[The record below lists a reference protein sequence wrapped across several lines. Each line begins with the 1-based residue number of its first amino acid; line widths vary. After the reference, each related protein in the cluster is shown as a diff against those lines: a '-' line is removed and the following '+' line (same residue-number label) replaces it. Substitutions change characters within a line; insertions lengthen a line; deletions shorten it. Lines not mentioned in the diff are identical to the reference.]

1 MLMKS
6 SVHFLL
12 ISSTFVS
19 PLSLASAETQENPPQ
34 EQNGKIS
41 LETKDNYDGTT
52 ASTPFTQ
59 RKSSSS
65 TGTTYT
71 LTTDISFANV
81 TSTQEKA
88 NGEGE
93 TGGDEDEAEKETE
106 VKTEESQEAQSQSQ
120 NGENSISPKDIT
132 PPTTDISSFL
142 TTASTKKNRSENLS
156 YRMETESENATED
169 SSAPKEDAPSKEAS
183 SEETSSSSGSKDTS
197 CFTNTDGSLSFVG
210 SNHALTFSNITITGK
225 GSAINNSANS
235 SLTFSGFSD
244 LSFNNATADASTAE
258 SAIYVGPKETTSSGT
273 GSSNGG
279 STSNGSTESSS
290 DASSSGSASSGSN
303 SPSSGDS
310 AAATRN
316 AKQSASSPS
325 ISFCSNVNVTLSENN
340 SKTHGGAI
348 QVLGDCG
355 ITNNTGTVTF
365 SNNTAEDQGGAIY
378 STGNVNITGNA
389 TVVFSGNT
397 TTKKSSPSTPASPSS
412 SPALPAVSAA
422 VSAPQAD
429 SNTETPSTQGHGGAI
444 CCITAP
450 TTASPA
456 EPATENNVSSPSARL
471 PRFYANLQTSAEETD
486 SQDSEEPTA
495 TSPTVTIS
503 GNPSVTFAKNS
514 AYGYGGAIYSKSVSL
529 GGGDI
534 TFSENTASQ
543 GGAIYIADGGTI
555 SISAKEGNIIFWG
568 NTQTTAITDPS
579 ISGDNNQTSPS
590 TKTSSPVHNALYLGS
605 GAKILQLRAET
616 DSSVIF
622 YDPII
627 TQTATSTPAT
637 PLKLN
642 AADESNDSSTVYDGR
657 IVFSGEK
664 LTEEEAKDPANTTSI
679 FHCPVVLEAG
689 TLVLKN
695 GATLLTESFTQN
707 PNSLIIMDGGTTIHA
722 GFSSSTQPPAS
733 QNESTSTDTQDS
745 TNQQTDTSSAKSSE
759 NTSEQ
764 STSEATTPKVESSS
778 PSEALSG
785 TTPGDTVTTN
795 TSTTENPVLSEP
807 QARGLRSFRLS
818 DKMQSKYIEAT
829 HKIHT
834 LVQKLSRSPQMSSS
848 TPVTT
853 PPYTQQT
860 ALDGSITISNLAVN
874 LDSLGSGQV
883 INITGTN
890 NGTVHVTGDLQ
901 FVNSSGQFYDN
912 PLLSQNFS
920 ANILSITTGQGG
932 KVDTTGLNI
941 IPQGSTD
948 SNFGYQG
955 QWEVVQVQDTNGA
968 ISFELKWRSQG
979 YKPSPERR
987 ATLVPNSLW
996 CSAIDIQAIQ
1006 KLVAVNAESAN
1017 FPGFWVAGIANFFH
1031 RDSTPVQQGFRHIS
1045 SGYMLGTSL
1054 ESIDDYLMDVA
1065 FCQLFGRDKDYN
1077 LARTKSHIYALTL
1090 HSKQERMVHHYAL
1103 SKRKG
1108 AILSQLPEQSLMIVD
1123 AHLSYSLARN
1133 AMETQHT
1140 PSPASIGKWNNHCIS
1155 AALGGSLPRRYFSP
1169 YAQLHIVLVEQQNF
1183 KERRG
1188 GDNNRTF
1195 QSACLMNVAI
1205 PLGLKFERNTAFNDL
1220 TLSLS
1225 YSQDI
1230 YRLYPKSKVFLP
1242 SGSISWATG
1251 ATNLARQALLVD
1263 GSAYHSLGNNFK
1275 IFYHGA
1281 FELRGSSRNYTT
1293 DLGGKYI
1300 F

>member
-1 MLMKS
+1 MKS

-71 LTTDISFANV
+71 LNTDISFANV

-88 NGEGE
+88 NGEGATE
-93 TGGDEDEAEKETE
+93 ENKDEAKKETQE
-106 VKTEESQEAQSQSQ
+106 ETEESQTTPKASESQPK
-120 NGENSISPKDIT
+120 NGEDQVSPSTDGT
-132 PPTTDISSFL
+132 SLPTTDVTSFLAPANTTKLEKNRLISSTSDAENTVQQESKTPTEDPSP
-142 TTASTKKNRSENLS
+142 TTAT
-156 YRMETESENATED
+156 TESET
-169 SSAPKEDAPSKEAS
+169 PSKETSAS
-183 SEETSSSSGSKDTS
+183 SGKTTTS
-197 CFTNTDGSLSFVG
+197 CFTNTDGSLSFAG
-210 SNHALTFSNITITGK
+210 NNHSLTFSNISITGK
-225 GSAINNSANS
+225 GSAINNSADS
-235 SLTFSGFSD
+235 SLTFSGFSN
-244 LSFNNATADASTAE
+244 LSFNKATADAASAE
-258 SAIYVGPKETTSSGT
+258 SAIYVGPKETTSSGDQD
-273 GSSNGG
+273 GSSSGGEGG
-279 STSNGSTESSS
+279 STSNGGQGSGGGGAGAPAALSVTESS
-290 DASSSGSASSGSN
+290 
-303 SPSSGDS
+303 
-310 AAATRN
+310 
-316 AKQSASSPS
+316 SSPS
-325 ISFCSNVNVTLSENN
+325 ISFSNNINVSFSGNN
-340 SKTHGGAI
+340 SKTNGGAI
-348 QVLGDCG
+348 QVLGNCD

-365 SNNTAEDQGGAIY
+365 SNNTAANQGGSIY

-397 TTKKSSPSTPASPSS
+397 TKQSASSSLTSPTSSPLSASPILS
-412 SPALPAVSAA
+412 ATVST
-422 VSAPQAD
+422 QAD
-429 SNTETPSTQGHGGAI
+429 ASDSSVTASTQGHGGAI

-450 TTASPA
+450 TTESP
-456 EPATENNVSSPSARL
+456 EVSVPSENKVTSPSSQYIR
-471 PRFYANLQTSAEETD
+471 YYSNSNLQPESIA
-486 SQDSEEPTA
+486 SQDSTPT
-495 TSPTVTIS
+495 TTQPTITIS
-503 GNPSVTFAKNS
+503 GNTSVTFSNNS
-514 AYGYGGAIYSKSVSL
+514 AYGYGGALYSKSVSL
-529 GGGDI
+529 ISGGDI
-534 TFSENTASQ
+534 TFSENSASQ
-543 GGAIYIADGGTI
+543 GGAIYVADGGTI
-555 SISAKEGNIIFWG
+555 VISAKDGNISFWG
-568 NTQTTAITDPS
+568 NTQTTAIDSS
-579 ISGDNNQTSPS
+579 ITGSTSQTSPT
-590 TKTSSPVHNALYLGS
+590 TKTTTPLHNALYLGS
-605 GAKILQLRAET
+605 GAQILQLRAGT
-616 DSSVIF
+616 DHSLTF
-622 YDPII
+622 YDPVI
-627 TQTATSTPAT
+627 TQKASSTPAT
-637 PLKLN
+637 PLKFN
-642 AADESNDSSTVYDGR
+642 AANESDDSTVYDGR

-664 LTEEEAKDPANTTSI
+664 LTKEEATNSANTTSI

-689 TLVLKN
+689 TLVLKS
-695 GATLLTESFTQN
+695 GATLLVDSFTQN
-707 PNSLIIMDGGTTIHA
+707 PNSLIIMDGGTTIQA
-722 GFSSSTQPPAS
+722 GFSSSTQPSTQQNGAAS
-733 QNESTSTDTQDS
+733 SSTDSQASSD
-745 TNQQTDTSSAKSSE
+745 QQTDASQAASASPEKTVAKSLPE
-759 NTSEQ
+759 V
-764 STSEATTPKVESSS
+764 ATPL
-778 PSEALSG
+778 PSA
-785 TTPGDTVTTN
+785 TAPGDTESKDSLTT
-795 TSTTENPVLSEP
+795 SDPKAPVEV
-807 QARGLRSFRLS
+807 QARALRSSLS
-818 DKMQSKYIEAT
+818 NRTPSKYTEAVHT
-829 HKIHT
+829 IHT
-834 LVQKLSRSPQMSSS
+834 LLAEKLHRYLPKSS
-848 TPVTT
+848 TGT

-860 ALDGSITISNLAVN
+860 ARDGSITISNLAVN

-883 INITGTN
+883 INITGRST
-890 NGTVHVTGDLQ
+890 GTVHVTGDLQ

-955 QWEVVQVQDTNGA
+955 QWEVVQVQDANGA

>member
-1 MLMKS
+1 MKS

-59 RKSSSS
+59 KKSSLS

-71 LTTDISFANV
+71 LNTDISFANV
-81 TSTQEKA
+81 TSTQERT
-88 NGEGE
+88 NGEGATE
-93 TGGDEDEAEKETE
+93 ENKDEAKKETQE
-106 VKTEESQEAQSQSQ
+106 ETEESQTTPEASESQPK
-120 NGENSISPKDIT
+120 NGEDQVSPSTDGT
-132 PPTTDISSFL
+132 SLPTTDVTSFLAPANTTKLEKNRLISSTSDAENTVQQESKTPTEDPSP
-142 TTASTKKNRSENLS
+142 TTAT
-156 YRMETESENATED
+156 TESET
-169 SSAPKEDAPSKEAS
+169 PSKETSAS
-183 SEETSSSSGSKDTS
+183 SGETTTS
-197 CFTNTDGSLSFVG
+197 CFTNTDGSLSFAG
-210 SNHALTFSNITITGK
+210 NNHSLTFSNISITGK
-225 GSAINNSANS
+225 GSAINNSADS
-235 SLTFSGFSD
+235 SLTFSGFSN
-244 LSFNNATADASTAE
+244 LSFNKATADAASAE
-258 SAIYVGPKETTSSGT
+258 SAIYVGPKETTSSGDQD
-273 GSSNGG
+273 GSSSGEESGSTGNGG
-279 STSNGSTESSS
+279 QGSGGGGAGAPAALSVTESS
-290 DASSSGSASSGSN
+290 
-303 SPSSGDS
+303 
-310 AAATRN
+310 
-316 AKQSASSPS
+316 SSPS
-325 ISFCSNVNVTLSENN
+325 ISFSNNINVSFSGNN
-340 SKTHGGAI
+340 SKTNGGAI
-348 QVLGDCG
+348 QVLGNCD

-365 SNNTAEDQGGAIY
+365 SNNTAANQGGSIY

-397 TTKKSSPSTPASPSS
+397 TKQSASSSLTSPTSSPLSASPILS
-412 SPALPAVSAA
+412 ATVST
-422 VSAPQAD
+422 QAD
-429 SNTETPSTQGHGGAI
+429 ASDSSVTASTQGHGGAI

-450 TTASPA
+450 TTESP
-456 EPATENNVSSPSARL
+456 EVSVPSENKVTSPSSQYIR
-471 PRFYANLQTSAEETD
+471 YYSNSNLQPESIA
-486 SQDSEEPTA
+486 SQDSTPT
-495 TSPTVTIS
+495 TTQPTITIS
-503 GNPSVTFAKNS
+503 GNTSVTFSNNS
-514 AYGYGGAIYSKSVSL
+514 AYGYGGALYSKSVSL
-529 GGGDI
+529 ISGGDI
-534 TFSENTASQ
+534 TFSENSASQ
-543 GGAIYIADGGTI
+543 GGAIYVADGGTI
-555 SISAKEGNIIFWG
+555 VISAKDGNISFWG
-568 NTQTTAITDPS
+568 NTQTTAIDSS
-579 ISGDNNQTSPS
+579 ITGSTSQTSPA
-590 TKTSSPVHNALYLGS
+590 TKTTTPLHNALYLGS
-605 GAKILQLRAET
+605 GAQILQLRAGT
-616 DSSVIF
+616 DHSLTF
-622 YDPII
+622 YDPVI
-627 TQTATSTPAT
+627 TQKASSTPAT
-637 PLKLN
+637 PLKFN
-642 AADESNDSSTVYDGR
+642 AANESDDSTVYDGR

-664 LTEEEAKDPANTTSI
+664 LTKEEATNSANTTSI

-689 TLVLKN
+689 TLVLKS
-695 GATLLTESFTQN
+695 GATLLVDSFTQN
-707 PNSLIIMDGGTTIHA
+707 PNSLIIMDGGTTIQA
-722 GFSSSTQPPAS
+722 GFSSSTQPSTQQNGAAS
-733 QNESTSTDTQDS
+733 SSTDSQASSD
-745 TNQQTDTSSAKSSE
+745 QQTDASQAASASPEKTVEKSLPE
-759 NTSEQ
+759 V
-764 STSEATTPKVESSS
+764 ATPL
-778 PSEALSG
+778 PSDTA
-785 TTPGDTVTTN
+785 PGDTESKDSLTT
-795 TSTTENPVLSEP
+795 SDPKALVEV
-807 QARGLRSFRLS
+807 QARALRSSLS
-818 DKMQSKYIEAT
+818 NRTPSKYTEAVHT
-829 HKIHT
+829 IHT
-834 LVQKLSRSPQMSSS
+834 LLAEKLHRYLPKSS
-848 TPVTT
+848 TGT

-860 ALDGSITISNLAVN
+860 APDGSITISNLAVN

-883 INITGTN
+883 INITGSST
-890 NGTVHVTGDLQ
+890 GTVHVTGDLQ

-955 QWEVVQVQDTNGA
+955 QWEVVQVQDANGA

>member
-1 MLMKS
+1 MKS

-120 NGENSISPKDIT
+120 NGENSTSPKDIT

-197 CFTNTDGSLSFVG
+197 CFTNTDGSLSFAG
-210 SNHALTFSNITITGK
+210 NNHSLTFSNISITGK
-225 GSAINNSANS
+225 GSAINNSADS
-235 SLTFSGFSD
+235 SLTFSGFSN
-244 LSFNNATADASTAE
+244 LSFNKATADAASAE
-258 SAIYVGPKETTSSGT
+258 SAIYVGPKETTSSGDQD
-273 GSSNGG
+273 SSSSGGESG
-279 STSNGSTESSS
+279 STSNGGQGSGGGGAGAPAALSVTESS
-290 DASSSGSASSGSN
+290 
-303 SPSSGDS
+303 
-310 AAATRN
+310 
-316 AKQSASSPS
+316 SSPS
-325 ISFCSNVNVTLSENN
+325 ISFSNNINVSFSGNN
-340 SKTHGGAI
+340 SKTNGGAI
-348 QVLGDCG
+348 QVLGNCD

-365 SNNTAEDQGGAIY
+365 SNNTAANQGGSIY

-397 TTKKSSPSTPASPSS
+397 TKQSASSSLTSPTSSPLSASPILS
-412 SPALPAVSAA
+412 ATVST
-422 VSAPQAD
+422 QAD
-429 SNTETPSTQGHGGAI
+429 ASDSSVTASTQGHGGAI

-450 TTASPA
+450 TTESP
-456 EPATENNVSSPSARL
+456 EVSVPSENKVTSPSSQYIR
-471 PRFYANLQTSAEETD
+471 YYSNSNLQPESIA
-486 SQDSEEPTA
+486 SQDSTPT
-495 TSPTVTIS
+495 TTQPTITIS
-503 GNPSVTFAKNS
+503 GNTSVTFSNNS
-514 AYGYGGAIYSKSVSL
+514 AYGYGGALYSKSVSL
-529 GGGDI
+529 ISGGDI
-534 TFSENTASQ
+534 TFSENSASQ
-543 GGAIYIADGGTI
+543 GGAIYVADGGTI
-555 SISAKEGNIIFWG
+555 VISAKDGNISFWG
-568 NTQTTAITDPS
+568 NTQTTAIDSS
-579 ISGDNNQTSPS
+579 ITGSTSQTSPT
-590 TKTSSPVHNALYLGS
+590 TKTTTPLHNALYLGS
-605 GAKILQLRAET
+605 GAQILQLRAGT
-616 DSSVIF
+616 DHSLTF
-622 YDPII
+622 YDPVI
-627 TQTATSTPAT
+627 TQKASSTPAT
-637 PLKLN
+637 PLKFN
-642 AADESNDSSTVYDGR
+642 AANEPDDSTVYDGR

-664 LTEEEAKDPANTTSI
+664 LTKEEATNSANTTSI

-689 TLVLKN
+689 TLVLKS
-695 GATLLTESFTQN
+695 GATLLVDSFTQN
-707 PNSLIIMDGGTTIHA
+707 PNSLIIMDGGTTIQA
-722 GFSSSTQPPAS
+722 GFSSSTQPSTQQNGAAS
-733 QNESTSTDTQDS
+733 SSTDSQASSD
-745 TNQQTDTSSAKSSE
+745 QQTDASQAASASPEKTVEKSLPE
-759 NTSEQ
+759 V
-764 STSEATTPKVESSS
+764 AIPL
-778 PSEALSG
+778 PSDTA
-785 TTPGDTVTTN
+785 PGDTESKDSLTT
-795 TSTTENPVLSEP
+795 SDPKAPVEV
-807 QARGLRSFRLS
+807 QARALRSSLS
-818 DKMQSKYIEAT
+818 NRTPSKYTEAVHT
-829 HKIHT
+829 IHT
-834 LVQKLSRSPQMSSS
+834 LLAEKLHRYLPKSS
-848 TPVTT
+848 TGT

-883 INITGTN
+883 INITGSST
-890 NGTVHVTGDLQ
+890 GTVHVTGDLQ

-955 QWEVVQVQDTNGA
+955 QWEVVQVQDANGA

>member
-1 MLMKS
+1 MKS

-59 RKSSSS
+59 RKSSLS

-71 LTTDISFANV
+71 LNTDISFANV
-81 TSTQEKA
+81 TSTQERT
-88 NGEGE
+88 NGEGATE
-93 TGGDEDEAEKETE
+93 ENKDEAKKETQE
-106 VKTEESQEAQSQSQ
+106 ETEESQTTPAASESQPK
-120 NGENSISPKDIT
+120 NGEDQVSPSTDGT
-132 PPTTDISSFL
+132 SLPTTDVTSFLAPANTTKLEKNRLISSTSDAENTVQQESKTPTEDPSP
-142 TTASTKKNRSENLS
+142 TTAT
-156 YRMETESENATED
+156 TESET
-169 SSAPKEDAPSKEAS
+169 PSKETSAS
-183 SEETSSSSGSKDTS
+183 SGETTTS
-197 CFTNTDGSLSFVG
+197 CFTNTDGSLSFAG
-210 SNHALTFSNITITGK
+210 NNHSLTFSNISITGK
-225 GSAINNSANS
+225 GSAINNSADS
-235 SLTFSGFSD
+235 SLTFSGFSN
-244 LSFNNATADASTAE
+244 LSFNKATADAASAE
-258 SAIYVGPKETTSSGT
+258 SAIYVGPKETTSSGDQD
-273 GSSNGG
+273 GSSSGGEGG
-279 STSNGSTESSS
+279 STSNGGQGSGGGGAGAPAALSVTESS
-290 DASSSGSASSGSN
+290 
-303 SPSSGDS
+303 
-310 AAATRN
+310 
-316 AKQSASSPS
+316 SSPS
-325 ISFCSNVNVTLSENN
+325 ISFSNNINVSFSGNN
-340 SKTHGGAI
+340 SKTNGGAI
-348 QVLGDCG
+348 QVLGNCD

-365 SNNTAEDQGGAIY
+365 SNNTAANQGGSIY

-397 TTKKSSPSTPASPSS
+397 TKQSASSSLTSPTSSPLSASPILS
-412 SPALPAVSAA
+412 ATVST
-422 VSAPQAD
+422 QAD
-429 SNTETPSTQGHGGAI
+429 ASDSSVTASTQGHGGAI

-450 TTASPA
+450 TTESP
-456 EPATENNVSSPSARL
+456 EVSVPSENKVTSPSSQYIR
-471 PRFYANLQTSAEETD
+471 YYSNSNLQPESIA
-486 SQDSEEPTA
+486 SQDSTPT
-495 TSPTVTIS
+495 TTQPTITIS
-503 GNPSVTFAKNS
+503 GNTSVTFSNNS
-514 AYGYGGAIYSKSVSL
+514 AYGYGGALYSKSVSL
-529 GGGDI
+529 ISGGDI
-534 TFSENTASQ
+534 TFSENSASQ
-543 GGAIYIADGGTI
+543 GGAIYVADGGTI
-555 SISAKEGNIIFWG
+555 VISAKDGNISFWG
-568 NTQTTAITDPS
+568 NTQTTAIDSS
-579 ISGDNNQTSPS
+579 ITGSTSQTSPT
-590 TKTSSPVHNALYLGS
+590 TKTTTPLHNALYLGS
-605 GAKILQLRAET
+605 GAQILQLRAGT
-616 DSSVIF
+616 DHSLTF
-622 YDPII
+622 YDPVI
-627 TQTATSTPAT
+627 TQKASSTPAT
-637 PLKLN
+637 PLKFN
-642 AADESNDSSTVYDGR
+642 ANESDDSTVYDGR

-664 LTEEEAKDPANTTSI
+664 LTKEEATNSANTTSI

-689 TLVLKN
+689 TLVLKS
-695 GATLLTESFTQN
+695 GATLLVDSFTQN
-707 PNSLIIMDGGTTIHA
+707 PNSLIIMDGGTTIQA
-722 GFSSSTQPPAS
+722 GFSSSTQPSTQQNGAAS
-733 QNESTSTDTQDS
+733 SSTDSQASSD
-745 TNQQTDTSSAKSSE
+745 QQTDASQAASASPEKTVEKSLPE
-759 NTSEQ
+759 V
-764 STSEATTPKVESSS
+764 ATPL
-778 PSEALSG
+778 PSDTA
-785 TTPGDTVTTN
+785 PGDTESKDSLTT
-795 TSTTENPVLSEP
+795 SDPKVPVEV
-807 QARGLRSFRLS
+807 QARALRSSLS
-818 DKMQSKYIEAT
+818 NRTPSKYTEAVHT
-829 HKIHT
+829 IHT
-834 LVQKLSRSPQMSSS
+834 LLAEKLHRYLPKSS
-848 TPVTT
+848 TGT
-853 PPYTQQT
+853 PPYTRQT

-912 PLLSQNFS
+912 PLLSKNFS
-920 ANILSITTGQGG
+920 ANILNISAGQGG
-932 KVDTTGLNI
+932 QIDTTGLNI

>member
-1 MLMKS
+1 MKS

-59 RKSSSS
+59 RKSSLS

-71 LTTDISFANV
+71 LNTDISFANV
-81 TSTQEKA
+81 TSTQERT
-88 NGEGE
+88 NGEGATE
-93 TGGDEDEAEKETE
+93 ENKDEAKKETQE
-106 VKTEESQEAQSQSQ
+106 ETEESQTTPEASESQPK
-120 NGENSISPKDIT
+120 NGEDQVSPSTDGT
-132 PPTTDISSFL
+132 SLPTTDVTSFLAPANTTKLEKNRLISSTSDAENTVQQESKTPTEDPSP
-142 TTASTKKNRSENLS
+142 TTAT
-156 YRMETESENATED
+156 TESET
-169 SSAPKEDAPSKEAS
+169 PSKETSAS
-183 SEETSSSSGSKDTS
+183 SGETTTS
-197 CFTNTDGSLSFVG
+197 CFTNTDGSLSFAG
-210 SNHALTFSNITITGK
+210 NNHSLTFSNISITGK
-225 GSAINNSANS
+225 GSAINNSADS
-235 SLTFSGFSD
+235 SLTFSGFSN
-244 LSFNNATADASTAE
+244 LSFNKATADAASAE
-258 SAIYVGPKETTSSGT
+258 SAIYVGPKETTSSGDQD
-273 GSSNGG
+273 GSSSGGESG
-279 STSNGSTESSS
+279 STSNGGQGSGGGGAGAPAALSVTESS
-290 DASSSGSASSGSN
+290 
-303 SPSSGDS
+303 
-310 AAATRN
+310 
-316 AKQSASSPS
+316 SSPS
-325 ISFCSNVNVTLSENN
+325 ISFSNNINVSFSGNN
-340 SKTHGGAI
+340 SKTNGGAI
-348 QVLGDCG
+348 QVLGNCD

-365 SNNTAEDQGGAIY
+365 SNNTAANQGGSIY

-397 TTKKSSPSTPASPSS
+397 TKQSASSSLTSPTSSPLSASPILS
-412 SPALPAVSAA
+412 ATVST
-422 VSAPQAD
+422 QAD
-429 SNTETPSTQGHGGAI
+429 ASDSSVTASTQGHGGAI

-450 TTASPA
+450 TTESP
-456 EPATENNVSSPSARL
+456 EVSVPSENKVTSPSSQYIR
-471 PRFYANLQTSAEETD
+471 YYSNSNLQPESIA
-486 SQDSEEPTA
+486 SQDSTPT
-495 TSPTVTIS
+495 TTQPTITIS
-503 GNPSVTFAKNS
+503 GNTSVTFSNNS
-514 AYGYGGAIYSKSVSL
+514 AYGYGGALYSKSVSL
-529 GGGDI
+529 ISGGDI
-534 TFSENTASQ
+534 TFSENSASQ
-543 GGAIYIADGGTI
+543 GGAIYVADGGTI
-555 SISAKEGNIIFWG
+555 VISAKDGNISFWG
-568 NTQTTAITDPS
+568 NTQTTAIDSS
-579 ISGDNNQTSPS
+579 ITGSTSQTSPT
-590 TKTSSPVHNALYLGS
+590 TKTTTPLHNALYLGS
-605 GAKILQLRAET
+605 GAQILQLRAGT
-616 DSSVIF
+616 DHSLTF
-622 YDPII
+622 YDPVI
-627 TQTATSTPAT
+627 TQKASSTPAT
-637 PLKLN
+637 PLKFN
-642 AADESNDSSTVYDGR
+642 AANESDDSTVYDGR

-664 LTEEEAKDPANTTSI
+664 LTKEEATNSANTTSI

-689 TLVLKN
+689 TLVLKS
-695 GATLLTESFTQN
+695 GATLLVDSFTQN
-707 PNSLIIMDGGTTIHA
+707 PNSLIIMDGGTTIQA
-722 GFSSSTQPPAS
+722 GFSSSTQPSTQQNGAAS
-733 QNESTSTDTQDS
+733 SSTDSQASSD
-745 TNQQTDTSSAKSSE
+745 QQTDASQAASASPEKTVEKSLPE
-759 NTSEQ
+759 V
-764 STSEATTPKVESSS
+764 AIPL
-778 PSEALSG
+778 PSDTA
-785 TTPGDTVTTN
+785 PGDTESKDSLTT
-795 TSTTENPVLSEP
+795 SDPKAPVEV
-807 QARGLRSFRLS
+807 QARALRSSLS
-818 DKMQSKYIEAT
+818 NRTPSKYTEAVHT
-829 HKIHT
+829 IHT
-834 LVQKLSRSPQMSSS
+834 LLAEKLHRYLPKSS
-848 TPVTT
+848 TGT

-883 INITGTN
+883 INITGSST
-890 NGTVHVTGDLQ
+890 GTVHVTGDLQ

-955 QWEVVQVQDTNGA
+955 QWEVVQVQDANGA

-1006 KLVAVNAESAN
+1006 KLVEVSADSAN
-1017 FPGFWVAGIANFFH
+1017 SPGFWVAGIANFFH

>member
-1 MLMKS
+1 MKS

-59 RKSSSS
+59 RKSSLS

-71 LTTDISFANV
+71 LNTDISFANV
-81 TSTQEKA
+81 TSTQERT
-88 NGEGE
+88 NGEGATE
-93 TGGDEDEAEKETE
+93 ENKDEAKKETQE
-106 VKTEESQEAQSQSQ
+106 ETEESQTTPEASESQPK
-120 NGENSISPKDIT
+120 NGEDQVSPSTDGT
-132 PPTTDISSFL
+132 SLPTTDVTSFLAPANTTKLEKNRLISSTSDAENTVQQESKTPTEDPSP
-142 TTASTKKNRSENLS
+142 TTAT
-156 YRMETESENATED
+156 TESET
-169 SSAPKEDAPSKEAS
+169 PSKETSAS
-183 SEETSSSSGSKDTS
+183 SGKTTTS
-197 CFTNTDGSLSFVG
+197 CFTNTDGSLSFAG
-210 SNHALTFSNITITGK
+210 NNHSLTFSNISITGK
-225 GSAINNSANS
+225 GSAINNSADS
-235 SLTFSGFSD
+235 SLTFSGFSN
-244 LSFNNATADASTAE
+244 LSFNKATADAASAE
-258 SAIYVGPKETTSSGT
+258 SAIYVGPKETTSSGDQD
-273 GSSNGG
+273 GSSSGGESG
-279 STSNGSTESSS
+279 STSNGGQGSGGGGAGAPAALSVTESS
-290 DASSSGSASSGSN
+290 
-303 SPSSGDS
+303 
-310 AAATRN
+310 
-316 AKQSASSPS
+316 SSPS
-325 ISFCSNVNVTLSENN
+325 ISFSNNINVSFSGNN
-340 SKTHGGAI
+340 SKTNGGAI
-348 QVLGDCG
+348 QVLGNCD

-365 SNNTAEDQGGAIY
+365 SNNTAANQGGSIY

-397 TTKKSSPSTPASPSS
+397 TKQSASSSLTSPTSSPLSASPILS
-412 SPALPAVSAA
+412 ATVST
-422 VSAPQAD
+422 QAD
-429 SNTETPSTQGHGGAI
+429 ASDSSVTASTQGHGGAI

-450 TTASPA
+450 TTESP
-456 EPATENNVSSPSARL
+456 EVSVPSENKVTSPSSQYIR
-471 PRFYANLQTSAEETD
+471 YYSNSNLQPESIA
-486 SQDSEEPTA
+486 SQDSTPT
-495 TSPTVTIS
+495 TTQPTITIS
-503 GNPSVTFAKNS
+503 GNTSVTFSNNS
-514 AYGYGGAIYSKSVSL
+514 AYGYGGALYSKSVSL
-529 GGGDI
+529 ISGGDI
-534 TFSENTASQ
+534 TFSENSASQ
-543 GGAIYIADGGTI
+543 GGAIYVADGGTI
-555 SISAKEGNIIFWG
+555 VISAKDGNISFWG
-568 NTQTTAITDPS
+568 NTQTTAIDSS
-579 ISGDNNQTSPS
+579 ITGSTSQTSPT
-590 TKTSSPVHNALYLGS
+590 TKTTTPLHNALYLGS
-605 GAKILQLRAET
+605 GAQILQLRAGT
-616 DSSVIF
+616 DHSLTF
-622 YDPII
+622 YDPVI
-627 TQTATSTPAT
+627 TQKASSTPAT
-637 PLKLN
+637 PLKFN
-642 AADESNDSSTVYDGR
+642 ANESDDSTVYDGR

-664 LTEEEAKDPANTTSI
+664 LTKEEATNSANTTSI

-689 TLVLKN
+689 TLVLKS
-695 GATLLTESFTQN
+695 GATLLVDSFTQN
-707 PNSLIIMDGGTTIHA
+707 PNSLIIMDGGTTIQA
-722 GFSSSTQPPAS
+722 GFSSSTQPSTQQNGAAS
-733 QNESTSTDTQDS
+733 SSTDSQASSD
-745 TNQQTDTSSAKSSE
+745 QQTDTSSAKSSE

-860 ALDGSITISNLAVN
+860 APNGSITISNLAVN

-912 PLLSQNFS
+912 PLLSKNFS
-920 ANILSITTGQGG
+920 ANILNISAGQGG
-932 KVDTTGLNI
+932 QIDTTGLNI

-955 QWEVVQVQDTNGA
+955 QWEVVQVQDANGA

-1155 AALGGSLPRRYFSP
+1155 AALGAP
-1169 YAQLHIVLVEQQNF
+1169 YLDVTFLLMLNF
-1183 KERRG
+1183 
-1188 GDNNRTF
+1188 
-1195 QSACLMNVAI
+1195 I
-1205 PLGLKFERNTAFNDL
+1205 
-1220 TLSLS
+1220 LSL
-1225 YSQDI
+1225 
-1230 YRLYPKSKVFLP
+1230 
-1242 SGSISWATG
+1242 
-1251 ATNLARQALLVD
+1251 
-1263 GSAYHSLGNNFK
+1263 
-1275 IFYHGA
+1275 
-1281 FELRGSSRNYTT
+1281 
-1293 DLGGKYI
+1293 
-1300 F
+1300 

>member
-1 MLMKS
+1 MKS

-59 RKSSSS
+59 RKSSLS

-71 LTTDISFANV
+71 LNTDISFANV
-81 TSTQEKA
+81 TSTQERT
-88 NGEGE
+88 NGEGATE
-93 TGGDEDEAEKETE
+93 ENKDEAKKETQE
-106 VKTEESQEAQSQSQ
+106 ETEESQTTPEASESQPK
-120 NGENSISPKDIT
+120 NGEDQVSPSTDGT
-132 PPTTDISSFL
+132 SLPTTDITSFL
-142 TTASTKKNRSENLS
+142 APANTTKLEKNRLISSTSDAENTVQQESKTPTEDPSPTTAT
-156 YRMETESENATED
+156 TESET
-169 SSAPKEDAPSKEAS
+169 PSKETSAS
-183 SEETSSSSGSKDTS
+183 SGETTTS
-197 CFTNTDGSLSFVG
+197 CFTNTDGSLSFAG
-210 SNHALTFSNITITGK
+210 NNHSLTFSNISITGK
-225 GSAINNSANS
+225 GSAINNSADS
-235 SLTFSGFSD
+235 SLTFSGFSN
-244 LSFNNATADASTAE
+244 LSFNKATADAASAE
-258 SAIYVGPKETTSSGT
+258 SAIYVGPKETTSSGDQD
-273 GSSNGG
+273 GSSSGGESGSTGNGG
-279 STSNGSTESSS
+279 QGSGGGGAGAPAALSVTESS
-290 DASSSGSASSGSN
+290 
-303 SPSSGDS
+303 
-310 AAATRN
+310 
-316 AKQSASSPS
+316 SSPS
-325 ISFCSNVNVTLSENN
+325 ISFSNNINVSFSGNN
-340 SKTHGGAI
+340 SKTNGGAI
-348 QVLGDCG
+348 QVLGNCD

-365 SNNTAEDQGGAIY
+365 SNNTAANQGGSIY

-397 TTKKSSPSTPASPSS
+397 TKQSASSSLTSPTSSPLSASPILS
-412 SPALPAVSAA
+412 ATVST
-422 VSAPQAD
+422 QAD
-429 SNTETPSTQGHGGAI
+429 ASDSSVTASTQGHGGAI

-450 TTASPA
+450 TTESP
-456 EPATENNVSSPSARL
+456 EVSVPSENKVTSPSSQYIR
-471 PRFYANLQTSAEETD
+471 YYSNSNLQPESIA
-486 SQDSEEPTA
+486 SQDSTPT
-495 TSPTVTIS
+495 TTQPTITIS
-503 GNPSVTFAKNS
+503 GNTSVTFSNNS
-514 AYGYGGAIYSKSVSL
+514 AYGYGGALYSKSVSL
-529 GGGDI
+529 ISGGDI
-534 TFSENTASQ
+534 TFSENSASQ
-543 GGAIYIADGGTI
+543 GGAIYVADGGTI
-555 SISAKEGNIIFWG
+555 VISAKDGNISFWG
-568 NTQTTAITDPS
+568 NTQTTAIDSS
-579 ISGDNNQTSPS
+579 ITGSTSQTSPT
-590 TKTSSPVHNALYLGS
+590 TKTTTPLHNALYLGS
-605 GAKILQLRAET
+605 GAQILQLRAGT
-616 DSSVIF
+616 DHSLTF
-622 YDPII
+622 YDPVI
-627 TQTATSTPAT
+627 TQKASSTPAT
-637 PLKLN
+637 PLKFN
-642 AADESNDSSTVYDGR
+642 AANESDDSTVYDGR

-664 LTEEEAKDPANTTSI
+664 LTKEEATNSANTTSI

-689 TLVLKN
+689 TLVLKS
-695 GATLLTESFTQN
+695 GATLLVDSFTQN
-707 PNSLIIMDGGTTIHA
+707 PNSLIIMDGGTTIQA
-722 GFSSSTQPPAS
+722 GFSSSTQPSTQQNGAAS
-733 QNESTSTDTQDS
+733 SSTDSQASSD
-745 TNQQTDTSSAKSSE
+745 QQTDASQAASASPEKTVEKSLPE
-759 NTSEQ
+759 V
-764 STSEATTPKVESSS
+764 ATPL
-778 PSEALSG
+778 PSATAL
-785 TTPGDTVTTN
+785 GDTESKDSLTT
-795 TSTTENPVLSEP
+795 SDPKAPVEV
-807 QARGLRSFRLS
+807 QARALRSSLS
-818 DKMQSKYIEAT
+818 NRTPSKYTEAVHT
-829 HKIHT
+829 IHT
-834 LVQKLSRSPQMSSS
+834 LLAEKLHRYLPKSS
-848 TPVTT
+848 TGT

-883 INITGTN
+883 INITGSST
-890 NGTVHVTGDLQ
+890 GTVHVTGDLQ

-955 QWEVVQVQDTNGA
+955 QWEVVQVQDANGA